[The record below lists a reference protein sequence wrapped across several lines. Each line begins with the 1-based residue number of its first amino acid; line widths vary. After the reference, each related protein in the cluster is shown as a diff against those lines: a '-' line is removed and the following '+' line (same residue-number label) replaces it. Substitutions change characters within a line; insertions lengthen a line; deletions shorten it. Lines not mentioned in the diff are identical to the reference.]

1 MKNPAIRC
9 QLPPKKAKEMQVLT
23 HDEMQ
28 RFLIQAKHDGYYEI
42 FMLDLATGLRRGELM
57 GLQWSDLNFS
67 TGELRIQR
75 QVGRIKG
82 KLQATDLLKTQSS
95 GRTIVLPPSVV
106 RILKVYQPTLNGS
119 KWLFPSPVKEDDS
132 PRDPHSIYSKMQKV
146 LDRAECK
153 RVRFHD
159 LRHTFAT
166 IALEHGM
173 DVKTLSATIGHTSSA
188 STPDVYSHTTTE
200 MKINA
205 ARSIDRG
212 IGRGNPTVNKEA
224 VPTPEKR
231 PQGDSVPKRCTFK
244 PTEGKIR
251 KSGSGGLYQISDHL
265 WEGRYTPTN
274 AHDKRESHNV
284 YAKTREE
291 CEERLK
297 EMIVEVRAQI
307 QAEKDQINGMSL

>member
-1 MKNPAIRC
+1 
-9 QLPPKKAKEMQVLT
+9 
-23 HDEMQ
+23 
-28 RFLIQAKHDGYYEI
+28 
-42 FMLDLATGLRRGELM
+42 M

-307 QAEKDQINGMSL
+307 QAEKEQIKGMSL

>member
-1 MKNPAIRC
+1 MER
-9 QLPPKKAKEMQVLT
+9 PKLQ
-23 HDEMQ
+23 
-28 RFLIQAKHDGYYEI
+28 Y
-42 FMLDLATGLRRGELM
+42 RRT
-57 GLQWSDLNFS
+57 SHTKTSRSN
-67 TGELRIQR
+67 QR
-75 QVGRIKG
+75 QTASNRFAQNTVIRQNDCVAAFRSENTEGVSANAQR
-82 KLQATDLLKTQSS
+82 L
-95 GRTIVLPPSVV
+95 
-106 RILKVYQPTLNGS
+106 

-307 QAEKDQINGMSL
+307 QAEKEQIKGMSL

>member
-159 LRHTFAT
+159 PAPYLRNNSTRAWNGCQNTVCNDRSHLICIHTRC
-166 IALEHGM
+166 
-173 DVKTLSATIGHTSSA
+173 VQ
-188 STPDVYSHTTTE
+188 PY
-200 MKINA
+200 N
-205 ARSIDRG
+205 DRDEDKC
-212 IGRGNPTVNKEA
+212 RKVN
-224 VPTPEKR
+224 R
-231 PQGDSVPKRCTFK
+231 
-244 PTEGKIR
+244 
-251 KSGSGGLYQISDHL
+251 
-265 WEGRYTPTN
+265 
-274 AHDKRESHNV
+274 
-284 YAKTREE
+284 
-291 CEERLK
+291 
-297 EMIVEVRAQI
+297 
-307 QAEKDQINGMSL
+307 